1 MFTLEWQ
8 ASIKATILQDKD
20 LQVAQINQFYI
31 TGEEII
37 KISYISLKPIVQ
49 KKDLVE
55 LNTFILEWTK
65 VRLKCSLNIEGI
77 LLLSFVYIIRISYA
91 LKHFVPFNTKRVN
104 FDKGKYWLLDFS
116 FV

>member
-31 TGEEII
+31 TDEEIF

-55 LNTFILEWTK
+55 LNTSILEWTQ
-65 VRLKCSLNIEGI
+65 
-77 LLLSFVYIIRISYA
+77 ISVKM
-91 LKHFVPFNTKRVN
+91 LFE
-104 FDKGKYWLLDFS
+104 
-116 FV
+116 